1 MKDMIRTFIAESIGT
16 FALTFIGGA
25 AIVANQGADA
35 SAGLVAVALAHGLI
49 MALMVSAFM
58 RVSAAFNPAV
68 SLALVATRTISPITF
83 LVHLVAQLGG
93 AIVAAMALK
102 GSLPAAAIAATRV
115 GGQQVSLAITTSQA
129 ISLEAIATAFLVLV
143 VFGTAVDPKGPR
155 IGGLAIGLTI
165 AADFL
170 AIGPITGASMNPARS
185 FGHALV
191 SGIFEGH
198 LVYWIGPMIGGLAA
212 GLVYQLAFLRG
223 SEPAAG

>member
-1 MKDMIRTFIAESIGT
+1 MKDMLRTLVAEFIGT
-16 FALTFIGGA
+16 FALTFVGGA
-25 AIVANQGADA
+25 AIISAQGADA

-49 MALMVSAFM
+49 LALMVSAFM

-68 SLALVATRTISPITF
+68 SLALVATRRISPTTF

-93 AIVAAMALK
+93 GIVAAMALK
-102 GSLPAAAIAATRV
+102 GSLPAAALAATRI
-115 GGQQVSLAITTSQA
+115 GGQQVSLAITTTQA

-165 AADFL
+165 AADIL
-170 AIGPITGASMNPARS
+170 AIGPITGGSMNPARS
-185 FGHALV
+185 FGPALV

-198 LVYWIGPMIGGLAA
+198 LVYWIGPMIGGLVA
-212 GLVYQLAFLRG
+212 GLVYEYLFLRG
-223 SEPAAG
+223 DEPAAS